1 MQRLHL
7 MQSRSRTRIFAG
19 ITWGRGLQPAPAMKR
34 IILFLLAGVVA
45 VACSKKVTAS
55 QDFKAAMAEFKPAM
69 TAFTTEFPKH
79 ELALQKLRHSD
90 PGAAAKKIEA
100 DIVPLIDK
108 VATIMAKAH
117 EAGTRYVDAAS
128 DEDPAVISQV
138 RANVVAIGKQK
149 EGFTRV
155 RDLYAQQAKK
165 LAKGK
170 LTEADQTEFAEGI
183 QAAMTIVATAG
194 G

>member
-1 MQRLHL
+1 
-7 MQSRSRTRIFAG
+7 
-19 ITWGRGLQPAPAMKR
+19 MKR
-34 IILFLLAGVVA
+34 IMLFLLAGVVA

-55 QDFKAAMAEFKPAM
+55 QDFKAAMAEFEPAM
-69 TAFTTEFPKH
+69 KTFTTEFPKH
-79 ELALQKLRHSD
+79 ELELQKLRDSD
-90 PGAAAKKIEA
+90 PAAAAKKIEA
-100 DIVPLIDK
+100 DVVPLIDK
-108 VATIMAKAH
+108 VATSMAKAQ
-117 EAGTRYVDAAS
+117 EAGTRYVEAAT
-128 DEDPAVISQV
+128 DESSAVIAKV
-138 RANVVAIGKQK
+138 RANVVTIGKQK

-183 QAAMTIVATAG
+183 QAAMTMVASAG